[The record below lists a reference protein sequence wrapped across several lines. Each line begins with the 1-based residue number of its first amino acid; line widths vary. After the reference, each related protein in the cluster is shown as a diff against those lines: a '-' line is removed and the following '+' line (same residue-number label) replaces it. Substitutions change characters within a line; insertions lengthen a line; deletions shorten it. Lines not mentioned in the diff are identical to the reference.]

1 MARLPNACGTL
12 STVQSH
18 FYAFG
23 SLLLLL
29 ITGPLIA
36 WVLHR
41 GLLPLRQLAA
51 LAGQVSANSWEF
63 SPPASAR
70 ETAELAPMTNALEN
84 TLQRLQRSF
93 EQQRTFVSD
102 SAHELK
108 TAVAVV
114 KSSLQLLEL
123 KQRTPAEYHAGNRAH
138 PRRHPAA

>member
-1 MARLPNACGTL
+1 M
-12 STVQSH
+12 QSQ
-18 FYAFG
+18 FYAVG

-36 WVLHR
+36 WLLHR

-114 KSSLQLLEL
+114 NHPCNCSS
-123 KQRTPAEYHAGNRAH
+123 
-138 PRRHPAA
+138 